1 MEKRK
6 PDDKISI
13 TIIGTGLIGCS
24 MAEGLRSLASEIT
37 GVDTSSAH
45 LQQALSRGIIDR
57 CSSLENALMDAS
69 LVLITAPVDATI
81 DLLPSILDNTG
92 SQAVVI
98 DAGSVKGAIC
108 DSVAGHPARKRF
120 VAAHPMAGLAVS
132 GPDAA
137 DARMF
142 RDRSV
147 IVCEHEK
154 SSPRA
159 MDTAS
164 TVFGLLGMHMIFM
177 SPSDHDVRVAR
188 ISHLPQVISYCLCAL
203 AAAGNQEDLRSLAAI
218 ASTGFESSTRLASS
232 SPDMWIPIFR
242 TNREKLSAS
251 LEEMISILAETRE
264 MINGE
269 RWGQVKGLI
278 EKANSARKSFLAV
291 NRVPG

>member
-1 MEKRK
+1 MENQN
-6 PDDKISI
+6 PDDKMNI

-24 MAEGLRSLASEIT
+24 MAVGLRPLAAEIT
-37 GVDTSSAH
+37 GVDASSAH

-57 CSSLENALMDAS
+57 CSSLENALKGAS
-69 LVLITAPVDATI
+69 LVLITAPVDVTI
-81 DLLPSILDNTG
+81 DMLPGILDGTG
-92 SQAVVI
+92 SQTVVI
-98 DAGSVKGAIC
+98 DAGSVKGAVC
-108 DSVAGHPARKRF
+108 ESVAGHPARKRF

-142 RDRSV
+142 KDRSV

-154 SSPRA
+154 SSARA

-164 TVFGLLGMHMIFM
+164 TIFGLLGMHMIFM
-177 SPSDHDVRVAR
+177 SPADHDARVAR
-188 ISHLPQVISYCLCAL
+188 ISHLPQVIAYCLCAL
-203 AAAGNQEDLRSLAAI
+203 AAAGDREDLKTLAAI

-232 SPDMWIPIFR
+232 SPEMWIPIFR
-242 TNREKLSAS
+242 KNREKLCSS
-251 LEEMISILAETRE
+251 LEEMISLLSETRD

-278 EKANSARKSFLAV
+278 EKANNARKNFLTV
-291 NRVPG
+291 NRAHG